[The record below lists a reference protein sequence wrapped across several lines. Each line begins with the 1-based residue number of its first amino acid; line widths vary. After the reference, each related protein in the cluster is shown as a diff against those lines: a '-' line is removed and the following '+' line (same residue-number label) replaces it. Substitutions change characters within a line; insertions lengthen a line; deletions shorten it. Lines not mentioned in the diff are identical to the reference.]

1 MNILRAYKRTRFFL
15 WINIAGLAIGLT
27 SAIMLILFVTNE
39 LSYDKHIKDCDR
51 IISLNTVMVK
61 NGSPEEI
68 PIATRKA
75 LTEIPLKVP
84 GIESATQIYNIKEID
99 FKHENDDYI
108 SVPALMTES
117 SFCDVFSLQF
127 IEGSKDVLNVPM
139 SVIISEK
146 YANLIFGSAAN
157 AMRNTI
163 TAGDETYTIGGVVKD
178 LPLNTHF
185 HFEVLVAMD
194 NDTKSYP
201 SIEFFTFYKIKEGV
215 PLDAARAS
223 IEKEYTILISDF
235 LKGFVESSYGK
246 TEKLTDIYLKTHA
259 SGTLGKRSSMEFVWM
274 LSIIA
279 AFILLLAVTNFVN
292 LFIAQ
297 GESRI
302 LEIGVRKTNGA
313 TKKDISKIFFR
324 EIATVVFIAFLAG
337 FLLLIILT
345 PHFSK
350 LINRDIDLIQLYN
363 PVFIISAILLFIIT
377 VVLSAFYPTV
387 YLTKFNTLDILA
399 KRIRFSK
406 RKLTSI
412 SITFQAII
420 SIIIISFI
428 LVVNNQTS
436 YLRTQPLGY
445 NPKNVLCIG
454 MSKDMR
460 ESYQSLKQ
468 ELEKKPG
475 IKMVSLAHHTFGGG
489 QSGQG
494 IALPGESSQK
504 SINEY
509 RIHSGICELMELQLA
524 EGTFY
529 KEDDPTNENTIIL
542 NEAAIKDLGLSYPA
556 VGKTVDYKGLK
567 EIRGVVKDFYYGKIE
582 NPIEPMVLRYIGGG
596 GSIYIKYADNMT
608 RNEVEQTIREVL
620 KKFDSAYILN
630 PTWLEDI
637 YITKFDNLEI
647 QSRLLILAS
656 ALSIFISAIGLLAMH
671 MLSTIRRKK
680 EIGIRRVNGA
690 SHESIFILLSA
701 DILKWILIAGII
713 AIPIVYYFASD
724 WLNNYANHV
733 SLGWAIFII
742 PLLLQSFITIV
753 VTSGVTIKTLS
764 QNPAKVLKSE

>member
-412 SITFQAII
+412 SITFQAI
-420 SIIIISFI
+420 
-428 LVVNNQTS
+428 
-436 YLRTQPLGY
+436 
-445 NPKNVLCIG
+445 C
-454 MSKDMR
+454 
-460 ESYQSLKQ
+460 
-468 ELEKKPG
+468 
-475 IKMVSLAHHTFGGG
+475 
-489 QSGQG
+489 
-494 IALPGESSQK
+494 
-504 SINEY
+504 
-509 RIHSGICELMELQLA
+509 
-524 EGTFY
+524 
-529 KEDDPTNENTIIL
+529 
-542 NEAAIKDLGLSYPA
+542 
-556 VGKTVDYKGLK
+556 
-567 EIRGVVKDFYYGKIE
+567 
-582 NPIEPMVLRYIGGG
+582 
-596 GSIYIKYADNMT
+596 
-608 RNEVEQTIREVL
+608 
-620 KKFDSAYILN
+620 
-630 PTWLEDI
+630 
-637 YITKFDNLEI
+637 
-647 QSRLLILAS
+647 
-656 ALSIFISAIGLLAMH
+656 
-671 MLSTIRRKK
+671 
-680 EIGIRRVNGA
+680 
-690 SHESIFILLSA
+690 
-701 DILKWILIAGII
+701 
-713 AIPIVYYFASD
+713 
-724 WLNNYANHV
+724 
-733 SLGWAIFII
+733 
-742 PLLLQSFITIV
+742 
-753 VTSGVTIKTLS
+753 
-764 QNPAKVLKSE
+764 